1 MESFHEA
8 WDLICDYC
16 KAHIT
21 DVAYKTWI
29 SRIEPVKL
37 DFDAGDAILMVP
49 NEFHRQTLNRCYMP
63 LLNSAVHEIFGSGI
77 NIIFTIPNEA
87 GEKKAAPN
95 DNLAI
100 NSEYEFTFDTYIV
113 GSSNSL
119 PTPPRWRWR
128 LIRPAPTTPLFIY
141 GNSGLGK
148 THLLYAICNDLEA
161 RPPGDDHP
169 VHKGRRFHQRAD
181 RRDPAWDNL
190 HLSSEIPENRRASGR
205 RHPIYRRQGFH
216 PGGIFPYL

>member
-95 DNLAI
+95 DNLDVYKRQGIHRGQAGVI
-100 NSEYEFTFDTYIV
+100 HL
-113 GSSNSL
+113 G
-119 PTPPRWRWR
+119 
-128 LIRPAPTTPLFIY
+128 PLEK
-141 GNSGLGK
+141 LQQ
-148 THLLYAICNDLEA
+148 AD
-161 RPPGDDHP
+161 P
-169 VHKGRRFHQRAD
+169 RFHR
-181 RRDPAWDNL
+181 
-190 HLSSEIPENRRASGR
+190 GC
-205 RHPIYRRQGFH
+205 FT
-216 PGGIFPYL
+216 